1 MYRYVCVYIYG
12 QEEASAR
19 KEGHEYPCFAPPSP
33 LSYICT
39 HPYALLVFIMRATMM
54 NIRRYQKSKATCC
67 VHTGWPTPIGCLM
80 FIGHFPQKSPVI
92 SGSFAKNNS
101 QLKASYES
109 CPPCIVAVLRFI
121 ITA

>member
-54 NIRRYQKSKATCC
+54 NIRRYQKISEEQ
-67 VHTGWPTPIGCLM
+67 
-80 FIGHFPQKSPVI
+80 GHLLCSYRVANTYRMPYVYR
-92 SGSFAKNNS
+92 SFSAK
-101 QLKASYES
+101 E
-109 CPPCIVAVLRFI
+109 PCN
-121 ITA
+121 